1 MATIDRTT
9 ILRGPAQITFDSE
22 VFWSK
27 GNVSVTFENSTFDK
41 ETDAFGIVG
50 RAKTDAQIRVSFTP
64 VGEIESAPLG
74 KLFPYASTALGSSI
88 YGSTDTTLEIK
99 TLKNKLTIKNAA
111 VTRMPS
117 LTLGAGTTALGEVE
131 FTGIVKNSSE
141 PDLAAS
147 YYEYAEGTQTFGT
160 SFDPSKIKA
169 SEYTSATF
177 LGATHVSVDGFT
189 IDFDLTLAPVVADA
203 IGTVDMR
210 LQEVGFTASW
220 SPINYYFPTNI
231 LDNMAPIAPGSD
243 LYTAALSITGT
254 TGSVSF
260 TADKATLISSDFA
273 FGTDVNLNGPLQV
286 SSTRDITSGAADA
299 LFAVGI
305 V

>member
-22 VFWSK
+22 VFWTK

-117 LTLGAGTTALGEVE
+117 LTLGAGTTAL
-131 FTGIVKNSSE
+131 
-141 PDLAAS
+141 
-147 YYEYAEGTQTFGT
+147 
-160 SFDPSKIKA
+160 
-169 SEYTSATF
+169 
-177 LGATHVSVDGFT
+177 
-189 IDFDLTLAPVVADA
+189 VADA
-203 IGTVDMR
+203 IGTIDMR

-231 LDNMAPIAPGSD
+231 LTNMVPIAPGSD

>member
-1 MATIDRTT
+1 MATIDRST
-9 ILRGPAQITFDSE
+9 IIRGPAQITFDSE

-27 GNVSVTFENSTFDK
+27 GNVTVTYEHTTFDK

-74 KLFPYASTALGSSI
+74 KLYPYASTALGSSI

-131 FTGIVKNSSE
+131 FTGLVKNSSE

-147 YYEYAEGTQTFGT
+147 YYEYAEGAQTFGT
-160 SFDPSKIKA
+160 SFDATKIKA
-169 SEYTSATF
+169 SEYTSATY

-189 IDFDLTLAPVVADA
+189 IDFDMTLAPVVADA
-203 IGTVDMR
+203 IGTIDMR
-210 LQEVGFTASW
+210 LQDLSFTANW

-231 LDNMAPIAPGSD
+231 LTNMVPIAPGSD

-254 TGSVSF
+254 TGSISF
-260 TADKATLISSDFA
+260 TADKAALVSSDFV
-273 FGTDVNLNGPLQV
+273 FGSDANLNGPLQV
-286 SSTRDITSGAADA
+286 SSVRDITSGAADA